1 MSPRAKPAA
10 PGAGLSRARVCQE
23 ALALVDAEGPEALS
37 MRRLGAR
44 LGVEAMSLYR
54 HVRDKAD
61 LIDALHAA
69 VLGDLEPERESAST
83 PTTDE
88 RVSTTTDKSI
98 SLTTTDERASTTTHG
113 RASTTM
119 ARDADAGDDQWRG
132 LLGGLCRAL
141 RTALLRHPKVVP
153 LFMTAPMRAP
163 EAWAKVGEARAALAA
178 AGFHT
183 DAAEQSIHVVGMFT
197 IGHVLFEARAGI
209 RKNDT
214 FRLGLES
221 LLDGIAAQ
229 PHPRTR
235 GASHA

>member
-1 MSPRAKPAA
+1 MSPRAKTTPA
-10 PGAGLSRARVCQE
+10 PGLSRARVCQE

-69 VLGDLEPERESAST
+69 VLGDLVPEAEA
-83 PTTDE
+83 PPPP
-88 RVSTTTDKSI
+88 
-98 SLTTTDERASTTTHG
+98 
-113 RASTTM
+113 
-119 ARDADAGDDQWRG
+119 ARDKRAAGKGADEAWRA

-141 RTALLRHPKVVP
+141 RSALLRHPKVVP

-163 EAWAKVGEARAALAA
+163 EAWATVDQVRAALTD
-178 AGFHT
+178 AGFSAET
-183 DAAEQSIHVVGMFT
+183 AEQAIHVIGMFT

-214 FRLGLES
+214 FRFGLES

-229 PHPRTR
+229 RPPRTR

>member
-1 MSPRAKPAA
+1 MSPKAKTTAA
-10 PGAGLSRARVCQE
+10 PGLSRARVCQE

-69 VLGDLEPERESAST
+69 VLGDLQPERDARKHS
-83 PTTDE
+83 DE
-88 RVSTTTDKSI
+88 
-98 SLTTTDERASTTTHG
+98 EWRA
-113 RASTTM
+113 
-119 ARDADAGDDQWRG
+119 

-163 EAWAKVGEARAALAA
+163 EAWATVEHVRAALAA
-178 AGFHT
+178 AGFSA
-183 DAAEQSIHVVGMFT
+183 DAAEQGIHVMGMFT

-209 RKNDT
+209 RKNET
-214 FRLGLES
+214 FRFGLES

-229 PHPRTR
+229 RHPRAR
-235 GASHA
+235 GGSHA

>member
-1 MSPRAKPAA
+1 MSPRAKTASA
-10 PGAGLSRARVCQE
+10 PGLSRARVCQE

-69 VLGDLEPERESAST
+69 VLGDLVPESETPAAPPPARGKRAGARAAS
-83 PTTDE
+83 E
-88 RVSTTTDKSI
+88 
-98 SLTTTDERASTTTHG
+98 E
-113 RASTTM
+113 
-119 ARDADAGDDQWRG
+119 QWRA

-141 RTALLRHPKVVP
+141 RSALLRHPKVVP

-163 EAWAKVGEARAALAA
+163 EAWATVDQTRAALVA
-178 AGFHT
+178 AGFT
-183 DAAEQSIHVVGMFT
+183 PDIAEQGIHVIGMFT

-209 RKNDT
+209 RKNAT
-214 FRLGLES
+214 FNFGLES

-229 PHPRTR
+229 RNPRTR